1 MTTGK
6 FITSGAVL
14 ALIAGLGGAAT
25 AQTEAPA
32 GQSLPEPLA
41 ALNLSDLQI
50 DTKRDGIRKIEGM
63 TADGVKVEAQLDMA
77 GNVIELE
84 TDDGVLPQS
93 LIDAYLPQAARDHAF
108 MSSFAQIE
116 EINILPDLVV
126 VSGNQENGDD
136 IEAAFNKENQLVK
149 AELDDAALPTSVVE
163 AMVPQSVREGDIF
176 AQFATVEEVG
186 QMRDILIVK
195 GDDADG
201 KGMGAAFD
209 QDGRVLRFGREGDRP
224 RGPRFGDDGPRDDD
238 RGGWGRHGP
247 RDHGPDGK
255 GHDGRGA
262 GKHDRDG
269 HGPHGDGPRDHGQ
282 RGDGPRD
289 SDQARMAPA
298 QPSFDAVAV
307 NKTLIE
313 AGYSNFGF
321 LRPQGASVVIEA
333 TNPQGEN
340 VLLELGADGDVV
352 RETAR

>member
-6 FITSGAVL
+6 FITSGAIL
-14 ALIAGLGGAAT
+14 ALIAGLGGAVS
-25 AQTEAPA
+25 AQTEPTA
-32 GQSLPEPLA
+32 GQTLPAPLA
-41 ALNLSDLQI
+41 ALNLTDLQI

-63 TADGVKVEAQLDMA
+63 TAEGVKIEAQLDMA

-84 TDDGVLPQS
+84 ADDGVLPQS

-108 MSSFAQIE
+108 MGSFAQIE
-116 EINILPDLVV
+116 EINILPDLIV

-136 IEAAFNKENQLVK
+136 IEAAFDKENKLVK
-149 AELDDAALPTSVVE
+149 AEFDDAALPASVIE
-163 AMVPQSVREGDIF
+163 EMVPQSVREGDIF
-176 AQFATVEEVG
+176 AQFAIVEEVG
-186 QMRDILIVK
+186 QRRDILIVK

-224 RGPRFGDDGPRDDD
+224 RGPRFGDDGPRGDD

-247 RDHGPDGK
+247 GDHGPDGHRGDK
-255 GHDGRGA
+255 HGRN
-262 GKHDRDG
+262 G
-269 HGPHGDGPRDHGQ
+269 HGPRGDDQRGDGSRDDGPRDN
-282 RGDGPRD
+282 DE
-289 SDQARMAPA
+289 ARMVPA

-307 NKTLIE
+307 NKTLTE

-321 LRPQGASVVIEA
+321 LRPQGNSVVIEA